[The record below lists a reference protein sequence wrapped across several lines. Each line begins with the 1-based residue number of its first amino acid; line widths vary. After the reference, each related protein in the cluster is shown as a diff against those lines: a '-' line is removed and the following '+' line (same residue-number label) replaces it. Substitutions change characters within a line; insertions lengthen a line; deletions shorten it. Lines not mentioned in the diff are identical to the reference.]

1 MLSNQAHVKLAPRQ
15 SLTSEQSTLVQHIHR
30 FISQHLKADQ
40 HPAVFVIHGDAG
52 TGKSVILSEVFYQLQ
67 QARRDPSSP
76 LYQTTN
82 YFLVNHPELLKVYR
96 QIAGDFPHE
105 LKKDFQRPTS
115 LINQCHKHHT
125 SFDVGIIDEAHLLL
139 SQPDH
144 YNNFYGQNQLL
155 ELLKLAKVLII
166 VFDEH
171 QVLRL
176 KTYWT
181 KARLQQLL
189 APYQQEWF
197 HLTTQFRM
205 QADVQVLNWIDHF
218 TGDQQL
224 LPITP
229 RFFDHYDF
237 QVFDDAEAMRRAIVR
252 QNSRVGLSRVVA
264 TTGYPSTLDGG
275 KHYIQEGQFKLPW
288 DQYNYTATPWAEIPE
303 TINEVGSI
311 YTCQGF
317 DLNYVGLILGPPVT
331 LASDHHHLRID
342 PTKIT
347 DVESFKKRA
356 DLTDPNDMNQAKI
369 TLVLNAINV
378 LMKRGVHG
386 LYLFAHDQ
394 QLRATLQTL
403 YNDAIKDSR

>member
-1 MLSNQAHVKLAPRQ
+1 LISNEAHVKLAPHQ
-15 SLTSEQSTLVQHIHR
+15 SLTPEQETLVQHIHH
-30 FISQHLKADQ
+30 FITTHITDEQ
-40 HPAVFVIHGDAG
+40 PAIFVIHGDAG

-67 QARRDPSSP
+67 QARRNPDSP

-96 QIAGDFPHE
+96 QIAGELPQE

-115 LINQCHKHHT
+115 LINQCHKHQT
-125 SFDVGIIDEAHLLL
+125 GFDVGVIDEAHLLL

-155 ELLKLAKVLII
+155 ELIRLAKVLII
-166 VFDEH
+166 VFDER

-189 APYQQEWF
+189 APYHQEWF

-205 QADVQVLNWIDHF
+205 QADDQVIDWIDHF

-229 RFFDHYDF
+229 SFFNNYDF
-237 QVFDDAEAMRRAIVR
+237 RVFDDAETMRQAIVH
-252 QNSRVGLSRVVA
+252 QNNQVGLSRVVA

-275 KHYIQEGQFKLPW
+275 KHYIHEGRFKLPW
-288 DQYNYTATPWAEIPE
+288 DQYNYTVTPWAEIPE

-317 DLNYVGLILGPPVT
+317 DLNYVGLILGPPIT
-331 LASDHHHLRID
+331 LAADQQHLQID

-347 DVESFKKRA
+347 DVEAFKKRD
-356 DLTDPNDMNQAKI
+356 DLTNSNELNQAKI

-378 LMKRGVHG
+378 LMKRGVRG

-394 QLRATLQTL
+394 QLRTVLTAMYT
-403 YNDAIKDSR
+403 NAIKD

>member
-1 MLSNQAHVKLAPRQ
+1 MSNEAHVKLAPHQ
-15 SLTSEQSTLVQHIHR
+15 SLTPEQETLVQHIHH
-30 FISQHLKADQ
+30 FITSHITDEQ
-40 HPAVFVIHGDAG
+40 PAIFVIHGDAG

-67 QARRDPSSP
+67 QARRNPDSP

-96 QIAGDFPHE
+96 QIAGELPQE

-115 LINQCHKHHT
+115 LINQCHKHQT
-125 SFDVGIIDEAHLLL
+125 GFDVGVIDEAHLLL

-155 ELLKLAKVLII
+155 ELIKLAKVLII
-166 VFDEH
+166 VFDER

-189 APYQQEWF
+189 APYHQEWF

-205 QADVQVLNWIDHF
+205 QADDQVINWIDHF
-218 TGDQQL
+218 TGDQRL

-229 RFFDHYDF
+229 SFFNNYDF
-237 QVFDDAEAMRRAIVR
+237 RVFDDAEIMRQAIVH
-252 QNSRVGLSRVVA
+252 QNNQVGLSRVVA

-275 KHYIQEGQFKLPW
+275 KHYIHEGRFKLPW
-288 DQYNYTATPWAEIPE
+288 DQYNYTVTPWAEIPE

-317 DLNYVGLILGPPVT
+317 DLNYVGLILGPPIT
-331 LASDHHHLRID
+331 LAADQQHLQID

-347 DVESFKKRA
+347 DVEAFKKRD
-356 DLTDPNDMNQAKI
+356 DLTDPNELNHAKI

-378 LMKRGVHG
+378 LMKRGVRG
-386 LYLFAHDQ
+386 LYLFAHDK
-394 QLRATLQTL
+394 QLRTVLTAMYT
-403 YNDAIKDSR
+403 NAIKD

>member
-1 MLSNQAHVKLAPRQ
+1 M
-15 SLTSEQSTLVQHIHR
+15 
-30 FISQHLKADQ
+30 
-40 HPAVFVIHGDAG
+40 
-52 TGKSVILSEVFYQLQ
+52 Q
-67 QARRDPSSP
+67 QARRNPDSP

-96 QIAGDFPHE
+96 QIAGELPQE

-115 LINQCHKHHT
+115 LINQCHKHQT
-125 SFDVGIIDEAHLLL
+125 GFDVGVIDEAHLLL

-155 ELLKLAKVLII
+155 ELIKLAKVLII
-166 VFDEH
+166 VFDER

-189 APYQQEWF
+189 APYHQEWF

-205 QADVQVLNWIDHF
+205 QADDQVINWIDHF
-218 TGDQQL
+218 TGDQRL

-229 RFFDHYDF
+229 SFFNNYDF
-237 QVFDDAEAMRRAIVR
+237 RVFDDAEIMRQAIVH
-252 QNSRVGLSRVVA
+252 QNNQVGLSRVVA

-275 KHYIQEGQFKLPW
+275 KHYIHEGRFKLPW
-288 DQYNYTATPWAEIPE
+288 DQYNYTVTPWAEIPE

-317 DLNYVGLILGPPVT
+317 DLNYVGLILGPPIT
-331 LASDHHHLRID
+331 LAADQQHLQID

-347 DVESFKKRA
+347 DVEAFKKRD
-356 DLTDPNDMNQAKI
+356 DLTDPNELNHAKI

-378 LMKRGVHG
+378 LMKRGVRG
-386 LYLFAHDQ
+386 LYLFAHDK
-394 QLRATLQTL
+394 QLRTVLTAMYT
-403 YNDAIKDSR
+403 NAIKD